1 MRSQSWSWIYRK
13 MAEFDTHKPP
23 MQQGWKPS
31 AAHMLLLHLLT
42 IGAVTALAAWPQ
54 PLSAQLIGDVTVTTS
69 SQIISDGI
77 SFKNPKSIPS
87 AVIDFTTQV
96 ANRSLLPQLP
106 EALFV
111 TNQVPTQLILYVGDL
126 AGAGSGPVD
135 FKQGTLPSQL
145 TCTFGGIAD
154 GTDCLEFSN
163 NDGATFSY
171 QPLPDADGY
180 DAAVTHI
187 RIRPQGLMAP
197 ALLQPSSFVLRY
209 RMKVK

>member
-1 MRSQSWSWIYRK
+1 

-23 MQQGWKPS
+23 MQQQWKRS
-31 AAHMLLLHLLT
+31 AAHMLLLHLFT
-42 IGAVTALAAWPQ
+42 IGAVTAVAAWPQ
-54 PLSAQLIGDVTVTTS
+54 PLNAQLIGDVTVTTS

-135 FKQGTLPSQL
+135 FKQGTWPSQL